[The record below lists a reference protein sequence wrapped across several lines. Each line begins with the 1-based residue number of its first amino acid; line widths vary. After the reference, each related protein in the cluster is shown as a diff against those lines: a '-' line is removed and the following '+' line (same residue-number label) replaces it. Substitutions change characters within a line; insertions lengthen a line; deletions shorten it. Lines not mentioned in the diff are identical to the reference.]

1 MMEGALRDIH
11 RAVRTL
17 RGQPGFVAG
26 VVATF
31 AIAIGTNAAMF
42 GLITRLMLSAPPGIS
57 DPERVVRL
65 AVEASERRGESY
77 RMSTFAY
84 PMFEAMKGARQ
95 VFAAVAASR
104 PDTVM
109 VGRNEALRPVAALG
123 VSGDYFT
130 VLRATPLLGRLI
142 GPDDDALPL
151 GASVAVIGHGYWARE
166 LGRDPAVVGRSLTVD
181 GSPFVIIG
189 VARPGFNG
197 DGLATVDLFLPL
209 AATMRGSA
217 FGWWTASGMNLVQI
231 TARLS
236 DGVSTRGAADIA
248 TTLVRAEA
256 ATGPSGGRRVAELVS
271 LVPGSAARNSTQSRI
286 ALWLTGVAIVVLL
299 IATANVGTLLLLR
312 AARRRRE
319 TAVRVAL
326 GTPRGVLG
334 RQLVI
339 ETVLL
344 SFAGGAIGLL
354 LARWLSEAIRAT
366 LLPSMAPSE
375 GIVDARVLAASIGAA
390 VIAGSLAALSPILQ
404 IGRLDL
410 AAALRAGG
418 EQGASARLGGQQ
430 IMVGVQVGLCT
441 VLLIGAGL
449 FVRSLERVQ
458 SQDLGF
464 TTEGI
469 LFVTLDFQ
477 GYATGREKD
486 AIYESALRRIRTV
499 DGVQRATLVE
509 AFPFGPFH
517 VPPLSVPGHTEMPT
531 LGGQPPFM
539 YPATTEYLAMMGV
552 SLRQGRLFNER
563 DQRSGP
569 LVVLVNES
577 MARTIWPGESAI
589 GKCVRAGYAP
599 ELLAVMSP
607 MEAVAHAPC
616 REVVG
621 IVKDTRARS
630 LRGEGNEARQ
640 MQYYVP
646 FEQVPAPPSPQFAI
660 ANGMFVQTDDPSR
673 VGDRVR
679 LSIQRGLERSAH
691 VRVRRYQDLIDP
703 QLRTWRLGASLFSL
717 FGALALGIAA
727 VGLFGVISYLI
738 GQRTREIGVRVALG
752 ASRRRVWSLV
762 IVDAL
767 KLVAGGMGLGTIAAM
782 AAGPLVRDMLFRTS
796 PWEPANAAAAIAV
809 LLGVTVVAAVVP
821 AWRAGRVDPL
831 AALRADG

>member
-1 MMEGALRDIH
+1 MMEEAFRDFH
-11 RAVRTL
+11 HAVRTL

-26 VVATF
+26 VVGTF

-42 GLITRLMLSAPPGIS
+42 GLITRLMLAAPPGIS

-65 AVEASERRGESY
+65 SVDASENPGESY
-77 RMSTFAY
+77 RMSTFSY
-84 PMFEAMKGARQ
+84 PVFAEMKGARH
-95 VFAAVAASR
+95 VFSAVVASR

-109 VGRNEALRPVAALG
+109 VGRNESLLPIAALG

-130 VLRATPLLGRLI
+130 ALRASPLLGRVI
-142 GPDDDALPL
+142 GPADDELPL
-151 GASVAVIGHGYWARE
+151 GASVAVIGHGYWSRE
-166 LGRDPAVVGRSLTVD
+166 LGRDPAVVGRSLTVN

-197 DGLATVDLFLPL
+197 DGLAPVDLFLPL
-209 AATMRGSA
+209 AATMRGNA
-217 FGWWTASGMNLVQI
+217 FGWWTVGGMNLVQI
-231 TARLS
+231 TARLG
-236 DGVSTRGAADIA
+236 DGVSMRGAAEVA
-248 TTLVRAEA
+248 TTIVRAEA
-256 ATGPSGGRRVAELVS
+256 AMGPRGGRRVAELSS
-271 LVPGSAARNSTQSRI
+271 LVPGTSARNSTQSRI
-286 ALWLTGVAIVVLL
+286 AVWLTGVAVVVLL

-319 TAVRVAL
+319 TAVRITL
-326 GTPRGVLG
+326 GAPRGVLA

-339 ETVLL
+339 ESVVM
-344 SFAGGAIGLL
+344 SFAGGTVGLL
-354 LARWLSEAIRAT
+354 LSRWLSEAIRAT
-366 LLPSMAPSE
+366 LLPSIAPSE
-375 GIVDARVLAASIGAA
+375 GIADARVVVASIAAA
-390 VIAGSLAALSPILQ
+390 VVAGSLAAVSPILQ
-404 IGRLDL
+404 LGRRDL

-418 EQGASARLGGQQ
+418 DQGASGRMGGQRV
-430 IMVGVQVGLCT
+430 MVGVQVGLCT

-464 TTEGI
+464 TTDGI

-486 AIYESALRRIRTV
+486 AIYESALQRVRTIG
-499 DGVQRATLVE
+499 GVQRATLVE

-517 VPPLSVPGHTEMPT
+517 VPPLSVPGHPEMPT

-552 SLRQGRLFNER
+552 LLRQGRLFNQR
-563 DQRSGP
+563 DRRGSP

-577 MARTIWPGESAI
+577 MARTLWPGESAI
-589 GKCVRAGYAP
+589 GKCIRAGYAP
-599 ELLAVMSP
+599 DLLEIMSP
-607 MEAVAHAPC
+607 MEAVTHAPC

-621 IVKDTRARS
+621 VVKDMRARS
-630 LRGEGNEARQ
+630 LRAEGHEARQ

-646 FEQVPAPPSPQFAI
+646 YEQVPAPPSPQFAV
-660 ANGMFVQTDDPSR
+660 ANGMFVQADDPAR
-673 VGDRVR
+673 VSGLVQ
-679 LSIQRGLERSAH
+679 LAIQRGLERSAH

-738 GQRTREIGVRVALG
+738 GQRTREIGVRIALG

-762 IVDAL
+762 IVDAI
-767 KLVAGGMGLGTIAAM
+767 KLVAGGIVVGAIAAM

-796 PWEPANAAAAIAV
+796 PWEPVNAVTAVAV
-809 LLGVTVVAAVVP
+809 LLLVTALAAVLP

-831 AALRADG
+831 GALRADG